1 MRKLSGALW
10 SADEIAAAT
19 GGKAS
24 GGHGGGDWSV
34 VGISIDSR
42 TVLPG
47 ELFIA
52 LRGPNH
58 DGHRFVS
65 AALDRGAACLVDN
78 VSAKLA
84 DTAPLIKVEDT
95 MAALNALGRAARLR
109 SNGRITAITGSVGK
123 TSTKEALKLALS
135 PQGLTH
141 ASVASFNN
149 HWGVPLSLAR
159 APRDA
164 LYEIYELGMNAPGEI
179 ADLTKLVRPEVAVI
193 TTIAPAHLGR
203 FPSIDAI
210 AEAKAEIFEGLMP
223 GGTVVLDQDNPY
235 FAALKERAQSSECG
249 RVLGFGKAN
258 DADAKLLACRLH
270 ADGSDVRMSLDGVE
284 MRYRVGAPG
293 HHWVKNSLAVVAIA
307 AALGAD
313 PERAGQALAEL
324 KPPKGRGERHSI
336 PCAGGTIELIDESYN
351 ANPVSMRAAI
361 SLLESSAGRRIAA
374 LGDMLELGEQSANF
388 HAELADVLAASQVDR
403 VFTVGSAMR
412 HLHAALPKDRRGIHV
427 QEAKALIP
435 ILVSELAAGD
445 TVLIK
450 GSLGSAMGQVVQALL
465 AEDPSDRAAQRP
477 AYWSASGGRG

>member
-1 MRKLSGALW
+1 MQTLSGALW

-34 VGISIDSR
+34 VGLSIDSR

-58 DGHRFVS
+58 DGHRFIS

-95 MAALNALGRAARLR
+95 MEALNALARAARLR
-109 SNGRITAITGSVGK
+109 SDARITAITGSVGK
-123 TSTKEALKLALS
+123 TGTKEALKLALS
-135 PQGLTH
+135 PQGQTH

-159 APRDA
+159 APRNA
-164 LYEIYELGMNAPGEI
+164 VYEIYELGMNAPGEI
-179 ADLTKLVRPEVAVI
+179 ADLARLVRPEVAVI

-203 FPSIDAI
+203 FPSVDAI
-210 AEAKAEIFEGLMP
+210 AEAKAEIFDGLMP
-223 GGTVVLDQDNPY
+223 GGTVVLDRDNPY
-235 FAALKERAQSSECG
+235 FAALKERAQGAECG
-249 RVLGFGKAN
+249 RVIGFGKAN
-258 DADAKLLACRLH
+258 DADAQLLACRLH

-284 MRYRVGAPG
+284 LRYRVGAPG
-293 HHWVKNSLAVVAIA
+293 RHWVKNSLAVVSIA
-307 AALGAD
+307 AAMGAD
-313 PERAGQALAEL
+313 PERAGEALASFE
-324 KPPKGRGERHSI
+324 PPKGRGERHQI
-336 PCAGGTIELIDESYN
+336 ARNGGTVDVIDESYN
-351 ANPVSMRAAI
+351 ANPTSMRAAI
-361 SLLESSAGRRIAA
+361 SLLENSEGRRIVA
-374 LGDMLELGEQSANF
+374 LGDMLELGEQSAKL
-388 HAELADVLAASQVDR
+388 HAELAEPLAESKVDR

-427 QEAKALIP
+427 EQADKLVP
-435 ILVSELAAGD
+435 ILASELVPGD
-445 TVLIK
+445 TILVK
-450 GSLGSAMGQVVQALL
+450 GSLGSAMGQVVEALL
-465 AEDPSDRAAQRP
+465 TEGKPDRA
-477 AYWSASGGRG
+477 SFGGRG